1 MTQKELNNVLT
12 NKVVEQSNQMI
23 SMQIL
28 LYSLVDLIIEKE
40 LISKEE
46 LEEKFLKFNGTILDF
61 YNYAEEFFYKT
72 PASVRK
78 DNRGRPKKV
87 LNQPLPRVLQ
97 PKRGRGRPKT
107 K

>member
-1 MTQKELNNVLT
+1 M
-12 NKVVEQSNQMI
+12 
-23 SMQIL
+23 
-28 LYSLVDLIIEKE
+28 VDFEKE
-40 LISKEE
+40 ESNRILALYDAFTSEYRITKEE

-61 YNYAEEFFYKT
+61 YNYAEEFLYRT
-72 PASVRK
+72 PAANRK
-78 DNRGRPKKV
+78 ENRGRPKKV